1 MASTVKNVF
10 FLIMFVV
17 IAAILYLAFFGW
29 NTKVTDTTYETPS
42 NSSIGVLGFMSVAV
56 EGSISSYYNEYVFLP
71 AAKTG
76 NSLSVRYLGITDCS
90 DSINLS
96 DTFGLYTTSSS
107 PVVSGDVKAVYTTF
121 YCGTT
126 NTKVNYE

>member
-29 NTKVTDTTYETPS
+29 NTKVTDTTYETS
-42 NSSIGVLGFMSVAV
+42 NSNIGVLGFMSVAV

-76 NSLSVRYLGITDCS
+76 NSLSVRYLGITDYS
-90 DSINLS
+90 DNINLA

>member
-29 NTKVTDTTYETPS
+29 NTKVTDTTYETS
-42 NSSIGVLGFMSVAV
+42 NSNIGVLGFMSVAV

-76 NSLSVRYLGITDCS
+76 NSLSVRYLGITDYS
-90 DSINLS
+90 DNINLS

-107 PVVSGDVKAVYTTF
+107 PVVSSDVKAVYTTF